1 MQIFALIALVLA
13 IVAVILLLQNLA
25 VIPLTVFLW
34 NIHSSL
40 AVVLLVALGV
50 GVLISV
56 LLLLPGSI
64 RNKMAAS
71 SQSKKL
77 AALEDERN
85 QYQKKYEEAE
95 KEVTT
100 LEEQLAS
107 FSAALENK
115 QSEDTSSKV

>member
-25 VIPLTVFLW
+25 VISLTVFLW
-34 NIHSSL
+34 NIHSPL

-50 GVLISV
+50 GILISV

-64 RNKMAAS
+64 RNRMAAS
-71 SQSKKL
+71 GQNKKL

-115 QSEDTSSKV
+115 QSDDTSSKV